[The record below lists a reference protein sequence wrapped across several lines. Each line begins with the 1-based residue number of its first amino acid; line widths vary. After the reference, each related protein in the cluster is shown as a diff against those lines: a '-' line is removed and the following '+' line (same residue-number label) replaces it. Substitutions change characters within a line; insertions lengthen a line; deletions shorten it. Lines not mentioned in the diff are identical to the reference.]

1 MEIKKEHKKVL
12 RENLEQRFYT
22 YLCYD
27 QKAHKKFE
35 DPSSKNAQYWGRVKQ
50 DAVRMADLVI
60 RELDFIYGEQL
71 LLTTFDGKLSLP
83 C

>member
-1 MEIKKEHKKVL
+1 MEIKKEHKKTL

-27 QKAHKKFE
+27 QKAHRKFE
-35 DPSSKNAQYWGRVKQ
+35 YPSSKNAEYLGRIKQ

-60 RELDFIYGEQL
+60 RELDFMYGE
-71 LLTTFDGKLSLP
+71 
-83 C
+83 